1 MVQGSHEVVIYMVLM
16 HSDVLG
22 PHNLIGVVTLGG
34 GVALLE
40 WVWPC
45 RKKHVTE
52 VVGSEISYT
61 QNTT

>member
-1 MVQGSHEVVIYMVLM
+1 MN
-16 HSDVLG
+16 SDVIA
-22 PHNLIGVVTLGG
+22 PHNLIGGLTLGG

-45 RKKHVTE
+45 QKKHVTE
-52 VVGSEISYT
+52 VVDSEISYT